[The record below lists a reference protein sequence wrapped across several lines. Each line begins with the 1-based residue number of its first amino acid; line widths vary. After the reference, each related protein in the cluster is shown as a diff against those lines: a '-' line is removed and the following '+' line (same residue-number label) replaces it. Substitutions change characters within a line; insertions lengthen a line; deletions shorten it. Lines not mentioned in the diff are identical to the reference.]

1 MNHPHFFHASDLTPL
16 PAGVTGLFDRYR
28 PDTSLFAAPGRACL
42 ASGEA
47 LVVPTVA
54 QSALVGEVSRVLAG
68 AICRGAPSLVI
79 GALPFDEQTPARLYV
94 PARIAWGEGGCMAPF
109 ELERPGIRMDEAR
122 SVPDEAAYCAAVEA
136 ALEHIAAGE
145 LLKVV
150 LSRRLSFHA
159 RVDVPA
165 LLRHLASRNTHGYTF
180 GITLGDETHARDA
193 LVGASPELL
202 LARRG
207 RRVVSN
213 PLAGSLPRS
222 ADPCE
227 DRQRAA
233 RLLESVKDR
242 HEHAVVVDAVG
253 QTLAPYCAELDVPAA
268 PSLLQTPTM
277 WHLST
282 RIEGVLRSD
291 DFSALELAMALHPTP
306 AVCGHPADVARRFIN
321 RAEGFDRGLF
331 TGLVGW
337 CDGRGDGDWAVTI
350 RCARIGS
357 ERAEVYAGAGIV
369 AGSEPMA
376 ELAETAAKMRTML
389 DAMGV
394 ELDSESLQ

>member
-1 MNHPHFFHASDLTPL
+1 MNHPYFSHASDLVPL
-16 PAGVTGLFDRYR
+16 PAGVTGLFERYR
-28 PDTSLFAAPGRACL
+28 ADTSLFAAPGRACL

-47 LVVPTVA
+47 LAVPAVA
-54 QSALVGEVSRVLAG
+54 RLALSGEVSRTLA
-68 AICRGAPSLVI
+68 AAERRALAPMVI

-94 PARIAWGEGGCMAPF
+94 PEHVAWGEGGCMAPF
-109 ELERPGIRMDEAR
+109 ELERPGIQMGEAC
-122 SVPDEAAYCAAVEA
+122 SVPDEAEYCAAVGA
-136 ALEHIAAGE
+136 ALERIAAGE
-145 LLKVV
+145 LVKVV
-150 LSRRLSFHA
+150 LSRRLSFRA

-180 GITLGDETHARDA
+180 GITLADEAPSRAA

-222 ADPCE
+222 VDPAE
-227 DRQRAA
+227 DRRRAA
-233 RLLESVKDR
+233 RLLDSAKDR

-253 QTLAPYCAELDVPAA
+253 QTLAPYCRELNVPAA

-282 RIEGVLRSD
+282 RIEGVLRSED
-291 DFSALELAMALHPTP
+291 DSALELAMALHPTP
-306 AVCGHPADVARRFIN
+306 AVCGHPAAVARQFIG

-350 RCARIGS
+350 RCARIWS
-357 ERAEVYAGAGIV
+357 DRAEVYAGAGIV

-376 ELAETAAKMRTML
+376 EWAETTAKMRTML

-394 ELDSESLQ
+394 ERSGELVQ